1 MRKISIVAMLLI
13 VCSHLYA
20 QKVEKITISFD
31 DVSIE
36 SALKT
41 LDNQLTETDFSYN
54 SKLPALKK
62 KVTRSFHSQSLNT
75 VLNDLF
81 KELPLTYKRV
91 GSTIVIIK
99 KNKAKSDERRTV
111 SGYVYDKATG
121 ESLIGATISTTDRA
135 LGTVTNQYGFYSL
148 TLDGEATAIDV
159 NYLGYMEKSITIS
172 GRSREDVKLTQ
183 DVNSLNEVVVQADRA
198 KIEEQYAGV
207 ANLSSKEVKQ
217 LPLFMGEPDILKA
230 IQLQNG
236 VKTVTDGASFYYVR
250 GGNFDQ
256 NLVLMDEAP
265 VYSPSHIMGLVSVI
279 NGDAIKNTDFYK
291 GYFPA
296 KYSGRLSSVLDI
308 ATKDGNNQSFQLA
321 GGVSTLGARLVAEGP
336 LVKDK
341 LSYMVSGRRSWID
354 KMMKGKGLPSPSYY
368 DVNAK
373 LHCKLNA
380 NNKLY
385 FSLYHGKDN
394 FSTDGNEY
402 RSDWGN
408 TLATVRWSHIYNEKL
423 FANTSVIFNH
433 FKSFASF
440 STTQNS
446 WETEVSEIRLKHQLS
461 YYLNDKN
468 TITTGIKTGRHI
480 FQPGRLKA
488 VNIDLGKKQLH
499 SFDLYASHRWDI
511 NEALTLD
518 YGINLN
524 VTGALGK
531 TDLYT
536 LDRDYNI
543 VGTEKNKGGVYKTW
557 FGVEPRMNL
566 QYKLNR
572 HHRLFAA
579 YSRMQQ
585 FIQSPYPYQNDFDML
600 KMWIPVSNNVKPLK
614 SDIFSAGYQYGSK
627 FLSYSLE
634 GYYKRIQNQL
644 DFAPYPDVQS
654 STYEQYLRRG
664 DATSYGVE
672 AGVGY
677 KTNKVNIRLD
687 YCYSKTHI
695 KVPEINNGKK
705 YGAKFDI
712 PHQVNF
718 TASYQFTKRWGIS
731 TYWRYSTGKP
741 YTLPVGTQLLNG
753 GKTIVPLY
761 GKIHN
766 ARFKDYHRLDAMIT
780 YRHGIKNKKWQGAIN
795 VGVINAYGRTN
806 PVSVSYNYQTQAF
819 KPSSESFYKYLPM
832 LSYNFKF

>member
-1 MRKISIVAMLLI
+1 MRKIAIVAMLLI
-13 VCSHLYA
+13 VYSHLYA
-20 QKVEKITISFD
+20 QKGDKITISFD

-36 SALKT
+36 TALKK
-41 LDNQLTETDFSYN
+41 LDNLLTETDFSYN
-54 SKLPALKK
+54 SKLPALKE
-62 KVTRSFHSQSLNT
+62 KVTRSFHSMSLDS
-75 VLNDLF
+75 VLTDVF
-81 KELPLTYKRV
+81 KGLPLTYKKV
-91 GSTIVIIK
+91 GSTIVIINK
-99 KNKAKSDERRTV
+99 KKENVNGRQTV
-111 SGYVYDKATG
+111 SGFVYDKTTG
-121 ESLIGATISTTDRA
+121 ESLIGATISTADSR

-148 TLDGEATAIDV
+148 TMDEEVTTIAV
-159 NYLGYMEKSITIS
+159 NYLGYKEEKILTT
-172 GRSREDVKLTQ
+172 GKKRLDVKLSQ
-183 DVNSLNEVVVQADRA
+183 DMNSLHEVVVQSDRA
-198 KIEEQYAGV
+198 SEEKQFAGV
-207 ANLSSKEVKQ
+207 VSLTPKEVKQ

-236 VKTVTDGASFYYVR
+236 VKTVSDGASFYYVR

-279 NGDAIKNTDFYK
+279 NGDAIKNTNFYK

-296 KYSGRLSSVLDI
+296 QYSGRLSSVLDI

-321 GGVSTLGARLVAEGP
+321 GGVSTIGARLVAEGP

-341 LSYMVSGRRSWID
+341 VSYMISGRRSWID
-354 KMMKGKGLPSPSYY
+354 KIMKGKNMASPAYY

-385 FSLYHGKDN
+385 FSLYQGKDN
-394 FSTDGNEY
+394 FASDGTDY

-408 TLATVRWSHIYNEKL
+408 TLATVRWSHIFNEKL
-423 FANTSVIFNH
+423 FVNTSVIYNH
-433 FKSFASF
+433 FRSFVSF

-461 YYLNDKN
+461 YYLNDRN
-468 TITTGIKTGRHI
+468 TITAGIKMGRHI

-488 VNIDLGKKQLH
+488 LDIDLGKKQLQ
-499 SFDLYASHRWDI
+499 SFDLYALHQWHIS
-511 NEALTLD
+511 EPLTLN
-518 YGINLN
+518 YGLNLN

-531 TDLYT
+531 TELYT
-536 LDRDYNI
+536 LDQNYNI
-543 VGTEKNKGGVYKTW
+543 VCTEKNKGGVYKTW
-557 FGVEPRMNL
+557 FGVEPRVNL
-566 QYKLNR
+566 QYKFNDQ
-572 HHRLFAA
+572 HRLFAA

-585 FIQSPYPYQNDFDML
+585 FVQSPYPYQNDFDML

-614 SDIFSAGYQYGSK
+614 NDIFSAGYQYGSK
-627 FLSYSLE
+627 YFSFSLE

-654 STYEQYLRRG
+654 ITYEQYLRRG
-664 DATSYGVE
+664 KATSYGLE

-677 KTNKVNIRLD
+677 KTNKVNLKID
-687 YCYSKTHI
+687 YCYAKTRV
-695 KVPEINNGKK
+695 KVPEINNGRA
-705 YGAKFDI
+705 YDAKFDI
-712 PHQVNF
+712 PHQVNVI
-718 TASYQFTKRWGIS
+718 ASYQFTKRWGIS
-731 TYWRYSTGKP
+731 TYWKYSTGKP

-753 GKTIVPLY
+753 GRTIVPLY
-761 GKIHN
+761 GNIHN
-766 ARFKDYHRLDAMIT
+766 ARFKDYHRLDAMLT
-780 YRHGIKNKKWQGAIN
+780 YRHKKIKDKWQGTVN

-806 PVSVSYNYQTQAF
+806 PVSVSYNYEIMAF
-819 KPSSESFYKYLPM
+819 KPSTETFYKYLPM